1 MVIGSLTGA
10 KDEGSVDSLKGAA
23 AQADLTY
30 MPRSRWQRGALA
42 GAFAGLAFAV
52 LETTGRYLPTVA
64 GTDLSPDAA
73 LPILALAA
81 YVVAGVLLGLAHPW
95 LGMGAPL
102 LLVAAAGEVEPTVVA
117 LALAAVGCV
126 VAAYRLPRVA
136 GAAAALALAGACLLP
151 RAESVRTGTPERPDV
166 VLVVLDTVGAR
177 ATSLHGAD
185 LPTTPVLE
193 RLAREGVWFQSAVA
207 TAPWTVPSHASLLTG
222 EHPRTLGCHH
232 ENPELPE
239 GVPTTAEVLA
249 DAGYRTGAFLANPWV
264 GRFNGLTRGFQHSE
278 SLWEL
283 QRKSQAFTW
292 VRLVGLLGGEGE
304 PAKGGS
310 LLIRHTL
317 DWLDRA
323 GDTPSFVLVNLL
335 EAHSPFHFVPEA
347 ERFGVEDPVGV
358 GERTHQA
365 QMLGPDVVDYP
376 RPGEV
381 EQARRLH
388 AAGIR
393 FVDSL
398 VGDLVDGLAERGR
411 LDRTLLVVTSD
422 HGEAFGE
429 HGFHGHMVG
438 LHAETLHVPLVL
450 RHPLLGAGRVI
461 EDVVSL
467 RAVHP
472 TIVAFAT
479 GKATPGSLLA
489 EPEAAVAVSEQRRPL
504 QVLSDWTSEGERD
517 PAGLSHIDGR
527 ALRVR
532 RGDLVLLRETP
543 AAGGEPSFSFYDLA
557 TDPTEA
563 HDLWPDPRATE
574 LLPLLEAHDAKAVA
588 GAGDTAPGSELP
600 LDLRAQLE
608 ALGYLGG

>member
-1 MVIGSLTGA
+1 V
-10 KDEGSVDSLKGAA
+10 GAA
-23 AQADLTY
+23 
-30 MPRSRWQRGALA
+30 S
-42 GAFAGLAFAV
+42 
-52 LETTGRYLPTVA
+52 
-64 GTDLSPDAA
+64 
-73 LPILALAA
+73 
-81 YVVAGVLLGLAHPW
+81 
-95 LGMGAPL
+95 
-102 LLVAAAGEVEPTVVA
+102 
-117 LALAAVGCV
+117 
-126 VAAYRLPRVA
+126 
-136 GAAAALALAGACLLP
+136 
-151 RAESVRTGTPERPDV
+151 
-166 VLVVLDTVGAR
+166 
-177 ATSLHGAD
+177 TSLHGAD

-193 RLAREGVWFQSAVA
+193 RLAREGVWFRSAVA

-239 GVPTTAEVLA
+239 GFPTTAEVLGH
-249 DAGYRTGAFLANPWV
+249 AGYRTGAFLANPWV
-264 GRFNGLTRGFQHSE
+264 GRFNGLTRGFHHSE

-283 QRKSQAFTW
+283 QRRSQAFSW
-292 VRLVGLLGGEGE
+292 VRLVGRLGGEGE

-335 EAHSPFHFVPEA
+335 EAHSPFHFVPDA

-358 GERTHQA
+358 GERTHRA
-365 QMLGPDVVDYP
+365 QMLGPDALDYP

-393 FVDSL
+393 FVDGL

-450 RHPLLGAGRVI
+450 RHPSLGAGRVV
-461 EDVVSL
+461 EEVVSL

-472 TIVAFAT
+472 TLVGFAT
-479 GKATPGSLLA
+479 DTAMPGSLLA
-489 EPEAAVAVSEQRRPL
+489 EPASVALSEQRRPL
-504 QVLSDWTSEGERD
+504 QVLRDWTSEGERD
-517 PAGLSHIDGR
+517 RSVLSRIDGR

-532 RGDLVLLRETP
+532 SGDLALLRRTP

-557 TDPTEA
+557 DDPTEA

-574 LLPLLEAHDAKAVA
+574 LIRLLEAHDAEAAVRVQDA
-588 GAGDTAPGSELP
+588 ASTSDLP
-600 LDLRAQLE
+600 IDLRAQLE